1 MPLLTK
7 IGLSLTGWRQSS
19 GQESVAGCVSP
30 RCVCSGLT
38 AACLRRDA
46 SWELVPNAFGELL
59 ERHLV
64 CDVRYCLCSQGRSH
78 QENETDRSAVARVTR
93 GERPPPTPRR
103 CSVRDHMR
111 NANYLIV

>member
-1 MPLLTK
+1 MSLLTK
-7 IGLSLTGWRQSS
+7 SGLPLTGWRQSS
-19 GQESVAGCVSP
+19 GQGPVTGCVSL
-30 RCVCSGLT
+30 RRVCSRLT

-78 QENETDRSAVARVTR
+78 QENETDRSAVARVSR
-93 GERPPPTPRR
+93 GEPPPR
-103 CSVRDHMR
+103 
-111 NANYLIV
+111 L